1 MKILYKGKYNG
12 DPTSLPQREHPE
24 GAVQFREPDDMK
36 KLAILVNI
44 AAGVIMI
51 ALLVVVEWLS
61 DIALSMYW
69 VALVLHLAL
78 MLPHEFLHA
87 IWFCG
92 EVEVY
97 TNLKQGMLFVSGTE
111 DLSKSRF
118 VFMSLFPNLLF
129 GFLPFAVFLLFP
141 HLTLFGVLGAL
152 NIGAGAGDYM
162 NVFNCLTQV
171 PKGAKVYNSGM
182 HTYWYQTK

>member
-12 DPTSLPQREHPE
+12 DPASLPQREHPE

-36 KLAILVNI
+36 KLAILINI
-44 AAGVIMI
+44 VACVIMI
-51 ALLVVVEWLS
+51 VLIAVVEWLS
-61 DIALSMYW
+61 DIDFYMYW
-69 VALVLHLAL
+69 FAFAVHLAL
-78 MLPHEFLHA
+78 MFPHEFLHA
-87 IWFCG
+87 VWFRR
-92 EVEVY
+92 EAEVY

-129 GFLPFAVFLLFP
+129 GVVPFVVFLLFP
-141 HLTLFGVLGAL
+141 QFPLLGLIGAL

-182 HTYWYQTK
+182 HTYWYL